1 MNPLVKKQIGLVMYY
16 LVLTGFLC
24 LPVAAV
30 RMLLSP
36 TRSSSDT
43 VIAAFALLLTVFLT
57 VFEGYFFIRNAK
69 ALARGPQHT
78 PAVLLEVTEEKDYD
92 DDPVTVCR
100 FRTEDGRTIVL
111 QRSDPNLNKAFA
123 DPAVAQALT
132 EPGTWFDLEM
142 YDRPMVC
149 RFLRVDS
156 KRPRE
161 TLRETPK
168 ETSDALSNST
178 SSASAAAKRAHD
190 DITIANLDYKSVSR
204 LHAVTLTV
212 MVVLVIAAVILHI
225 TLSGFGM
232 QGVIRRMLFGL
243 TAAAWAACSL
253 MHLIVK
259 LALGR
264 QARIRQHIK
273 ASAVGT
279 DIAKTAFL
287 HAAFIAICTVV
298 AVTLMQGPVACLRK
312 GPITVPAM
320 YSGKIPFIDRHYFSF
335 RPSGGESRLISIEI
349 DDDRVDEARTLM
361 PRKDLPVLLTYWPG
375 GDENVFDH
383 VAPDP
388 SRS

>member
-24 LPVAAV
+24 VPVAAV

-43 VIAAFALLLTVFLT
+43 MIAAFALLLTVFLT

-69 ALARGPQHT
+69 ALARGPQHI
-78 PAVLLEVTEEKDYD
+78 PAVLLEVTEEKEYD

-132 EPGTWFDLEM
+132 EPGTWFDLEL
-142 YDRPMVC
+142 YDRPLVC
-149 RFLRVDS
+149 RFLRVDP

-161 TLRETPK
+161 TLRETPS
-168 ETSDALSNST
+168 ETPDASSDT

-212 MVVLVIAAVILHI
+212 MVVLIIAAVILHI

-243 TAAAWAACSL
+243 TAAAWAVCSL

-264 QARIRQHIK
+264 RAQIRQHVK
-273 ASAVGT
+273 ASAIGA

-287 HAAFIAICTVV
+287 HAVFVVICMVV

-312 GPITVPAM
+312 GPITVPAT
-320 YSGKIPFIDRHYFSF
+320 YSGEMPFIDRHYFDF
-335 RPSGGESRLISIEI
+335 RPSSGESRLISIEV
-349 DDDRVDEARTLM
+349 DDDRVDEARKLM
-361 PRKDLPVLLTYWPG
+361 PRKNLPVLLTYWPDG
-375 GDENVFDH
+375 GENVFDH

>member
-43 VIAAFALLLTVFLT
+43 ALAAFVLLFTVFLT
-57 VFEGYFFIRNAK
+57 VFEGYFFVRNAK

-92 DDPVTVCR
+92 DDSVTVCR

-111 QRSDPNLNKAFA
+111 QRSDPNLSKAFA

-161 TLRETPK
+161 TLREAPSETP
-168 ETSDALSNST
+168 DASSGT
-178 SSASAAAKRAHD
+178 SSASVAAKRAHD
-190 DITIANLDYKSVSR
+190 DITISNLDYKSVSR
-204 LHAVTLTV
+204 LHVVTLAV

-243 TAAAWAACSL
+243 AAAAWAVCSL

-264 QARIRQHIK
+264 RARIRQHVK
-273 ASAVGT
+273 ASAIGA

-287 HAAFIAICTVV
+287 HAVFVVICMVV
-298 AVTLMQGPVACLRK
+298 AVTMMQGPVACLRK
-312 GPITVPAM
+312 GPITVPAA
-320 YSGKIPFIDRHYFSF
+320 YSGETPFIDRHYFSF
-335 RPSGGESRLISIEI
+335 RPSGGESRLISVKV
-349 DDDRVDEARTLM
+349 DDDRVDEARKLM

-375 GDENVFDH
+375 GGENVFDH

>member
-1 MNPLVKKQIGLVMYY
+1 M
-16 LVLTGFLC
+16 
-24 LPVAAV
+24 
-30 RMLLSP
+30 
-36 TRSSSDT
+36 
-43 VIAAFALLLTVFLT
+43 
-57 VFEGYFFIRNAK
+57 
-69 ALARGPQHT
+69 
-78 PAVLLEVTEEKDYD
+78 
-92 DDPVTVCR
+92 
-100 FRTEDGRTIVL
+100 L

-142 YDRPMVC
+142 YDRPLVC
-149 RFLRVDS
+149 RFLRVDP

-161 TLRETPK
+161 TLRETPS
-168 ETSDALSNST
+168 ETPDASSDT

-212 MVVLVIAAVILHI
+212 MVVLIIAAVNLHI

-243 TAAAWAACSL
+243 TAAAWAVCSL

-264 QARIRQHIK
+264 RAQIRQHVK
-273 ASAVGT
+273 ASAIGA

-287 HAAFIAICTVV
+287 HAVFVVICMVV

-312 GPITVPAM
+312 GPITVPAT
-320 YSGKIPFIDRHYFSF
+320 YSGEMPFIDRHYFDF
-335 RPSGGESRLISIEI
+335 RPSSGESRLISIEV
-349 DDDRVDEARTLM
+349 DDDRVDEARKLM
-361 PRKDLPVLLTYWPG
+361 PRKNLPVLLTYWPDG
-375 GDENVFDH
+375 GENVFDH